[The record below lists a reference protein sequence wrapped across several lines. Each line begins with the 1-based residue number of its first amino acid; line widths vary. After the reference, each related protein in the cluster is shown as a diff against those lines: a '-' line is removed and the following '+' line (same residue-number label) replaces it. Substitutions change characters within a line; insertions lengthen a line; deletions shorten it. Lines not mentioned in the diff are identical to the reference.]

1 MAFHVAKIAK
11 AATGSLLAGSML
23 MTAMPAAAQY
33 RGDYRH
39 RDRGVS
45 AGEVIAGALVIGGI
59 AAILSSGNNNRDR
72 YYDDR
77 YGNRYGDNDRRWG
90 NPRQAV
96 EQCVAAVENQ
106 GRRRDNIDVRQINRV
121 EQIRGGYVV
130 SGTVAVDYGRDNGR
144 YGDRYDRY
152 DNGRYDYRYNRGRY
166 DDRGRFNCTVRYGR
180 IDDLDVRGI

>member
-23 MTAMPAAAQY
+23 MAAMPAAAQY
-33 RGDYRH
+33 RGDYGRH

-59 AAILSSGNNNRDR
+59 AAILSSGNNNRNRDG
-72 YYDDR
+72 YYD
-77 YGNRYGDNDRRWG
+77 NRYGDNDRRWG

-130 SGTVAVDYGRDNGR
+130 TGTVAVDYGRNNGR

-152 DNGRYDYRYNRGRY
+152 DNGRYDDRYNRGRY